1 MNSIRREYAR
11 WLHFFLASVTS
22 FYDHG
27 KWYEEG
33 IKQREGSSIHRSP
46 LLSLSLRNRSRGRPV
61 QILVV
66 ISTRTSLRSV
76 FAGVSFAANLSVSC
90 QISRLETFDW
100 KFLLDLSKSRIR
112 IRRYREDWKKNNWS
126 ITVTILDLDRT
137 VNYVRRIFSIN
148 KLDLSIKLERNQSI
162 RRHTKFARNKIKYL
176 ILGKQMAKRT
186 WKLDRWFLKRLKIER
201 GSVHE
206 RNHGEN
212 TVVWEKARVQR
223 DNCIAVNLVI
233 A

>member
-206 RNHGEN
+206 EI
-212 TVVWEKARVQR
+212 TVKTRLYEKRRAC
-223 DNCIAVNLVI
+223 NEIIASQST
-233 A
+233 

>member
-76 FAGVSFAANLSVSC
+76 FAGVSFAANLSVSR
-90 QISRLETFDW
+90 QISRETFDWIDW
-100 KFLLDLSKSRIR
+100 KFLLHLSRIR

-126 ITVTILDLDRT
+126 ITVTILDLDQT
-137 VNYVRRIFSIN
+137 VNYEYSRLTNLIYRSSWKEVNRFVGTRSS
-148 KLDLSIKLERNQSI
+148 LEIK
-162 RRHTKFARNKIKYL
+162 
-176 ILGKQMAKRT
+176 
-186 WKLDRWFLKRLKIER
+186 
-201 GSVHE
+201 
-206 RNHGEN
+206 
-212 TVVWEKARVQR
+212 
-223 DNCIAVNLVI
+223 
-233 A
+233 

>member
-1 MNSIRREYAR
+1 MMNSIRREYAR

-100 KFLLDLSKSRIR
+100 KFLLDLSRIR
-112 IRRYREDWKKNNWS
+112 IRRYREDWKKNN
-126 ITVTILDLDRT
+126 
-137 VNYVRRIFSIN
+137 
-148 KLDLSIKLERNQSI
+148 
-162 RRHTKFARNKIKYL
+162 
-176 ILGKQMAKRT
+176 
-186 WKLDRWFLKRLKIER
+186 
-201 GSVHE
+201 
-206 RNHGEN
+206 
-212 TVVWEKARVQR
+212 
-223 DNCIAVNLVI
+223 
-233 A
+233 